1 MIKKVPNRIDIHVG
15 SRVRLRRMLLG
26 MTQQKLGDML
36 ELTFQQIQK
45 YEKGTNRISASRL
58 YEISKILSVPVQFF
72 FDDIVTEI
80 ESIEPGTT
88 QRNSASFGM
97 DFVSSNEGL
106 KLNSAYVNITD
117 SNIRKSLLNLVKAL
131 TRDQDESN
139 PGEGQQ

>member
-1 MIKKVPNRIDIHVG
+1 
-15 SRVRLRRMLLG
+15 MLLG

>member
-1 MIKKVPNRIDIHVG
+1 VIKKVPNRIDIHVG